1 MLFCGGSR
9 QRGRRGA
16 RRVPEAF
23 ASRANRA
30 RGTAEAAL
38 PLPPEQATMR
48 LQEIQEGVKQLNPF
62 FLEMIPSLAKINDA
76 RLEIKTS
83 RAKLLLIGKN

>member
-1 MLFCGGSR
+1 
-9 QRGRRGA
+9 
-16 RRVPEAF
+16 
-23 ASRANRA
+23 
-30 RGTAEAAL
+30 
-38 PLPPEQATMR
+38 MR